1 MAALPPLTSLIH
13 QLLLVRL
20 SPVGKTKFLS
30 ASAISPVATALNR
43 LDVGLLIHAFGRRP
57 RGAPELIED
66 ALIRVWTSTLYPGAS
81 AVRAD
86 L

>member
-30 ASAISPVATALNR
+30 AISPVATALNP